1 MSFNENG
8 DGAYPMY
15 MSARAD
21 SAMMAG
27 KAATPEASIATGEQ
41 TITSNVSITYK
52 IR

>member
-1 MSFNENG
+1 
-8 DGAYPMY
+8 MY

-21 SAMMAG
+21 KMMMDTAG
-27 KAATPEASIATGEQ
+27 APSPEATIATGEQ

>member
-1 MSFNENG
+1 
-8 DGAYPMY
+8 

-21 SAMMAG
+21 MAMTAKAG
-27 KAATPEASIATGEQ
+27 APAPEANIATGEQ

>member
-1 MSFNENG
+1 
-8 DGAYPMY
+8 MY

-21 SAMMAG
+21 VAMSG
-27 KAATPEASIATGEQ
+27 KAAPEANIATGEQ